1 MPASALPVTKDR
13 RVKRMVCFLF
23 YRVTNSDAL
32 EFGHI
37 LDSSC
42 KSESRYVALF
52 RLLYPYPITTAI
64 VIRVVKVCA

>member
-1 MPASALPVTKDR
+1 
-13 RVKRMVCFLF
+13 MVCFLF

-37 LDSSC
+37 LASSC